1 MLALYLHIPFCR
13 HKCHYCA
20 FNSQPLPP
28 GTAGGR
34 LVRDYLDSLHRE
46 LELAAAAP
54 AIRAPADGS
63 SLHSI
68 YFGGGTP
75 TVLDPPALCS
85 LLKSLKLHFHW
96 SDDIEI
102 TVEANPATVDQARLT
117 ELRQAGCNR
126 LSLGAQSFNALEL
139 QLLGRVHSVADI
151 YAACR
156 DARAAGFDNLS
167 LDLIYGLPGQTTAAW
182 RENLQQALGLCPE
195 HLSAYGLKLEPGTP
209 LAESVAA
216 GRLAECD
223 ENEQLAMWSETQR
236 LTSDAGLRRYEI
248 SNYAR
253 PGRESRHNLAYWRNE
268 PYLALGA
275 GAAGYVFQR
284 SEAEC
289 QRPEKDLQNTDLMSE
304 VMAPSLENGMV
315 RYANYDQIET
325 YMAAVDRGELPRAW
339 EERETT
345 LQERADTVM
354 MGLRLTGGLDRAAF
368 QARFGHSFEFF
379 YGEQLAAMTGDGLMG
394 ASEQAV
400 FLTER
405 GLLLSNYV
413 LSHFI

>member
-1 MLALYLHIPFCR
+1 MLALYLHIPFCL
-13 HKCHYCA
+13 HKCRYCA

-28 GTAGGR
+28 GTAGDR
-34 LVRDYLDSLHRE
+34 LVHDYLDSLRRE

-54 AIRAPADGS
+54 ARRAPAPGS
-63 SLHSI
+63 SLRSI

-75 TVLDPPALCS
+75 TVIDPPALCS
-85 LLKSLKLHFHW
+85 LLKSLKLQFHW
-96 SDDIEI
+96 ADEIEI

-117 ELRQAGCNR
+117 ELRRAGFNR

-139 QLLGRVHSVADI
+139 QLLGRVHGVADI

-167 LDLIYGLPGQTTAAW
+167 LDLIYGLPGQTAAAW
-182 RENLQQALGLCPE
+182 RENLQQALSLCPE

-209 LAESVAA
+209 LAASVTA

-223 ENEQLAMWSETQR
+223 EDEQLAMWSETQR
-236 LTSDAGLRRYEI
+236 LTSAAGLRRYEI

-253 PGRESRHNLAYWRNE
+253 PGRESRHNLAYWWNE

-275 GAAGYVFQR
+275 GAAGYIRR
-284 SEAEC
+284 SEAGG
-289 QRPEKDLQNTDLMSE
+289 QRQEKDLPKTDLMPGGRPPAS
-304 VMAPSLENGMV
+304 ENGMV
-315 RYANYDQIET
+315 RYANYDDIEA
-325 YMAAVDRGELPRAW
+325 YMAAVDRGERPRAW
-339 EERETT
+339 EERETV

-368 QARFGHSFEFF
+368 QARFGHPFEFF
-379 YGEQLAAMTGDGLMG
+379 YGEQLEVMTGDGLMA
-394 ASEQAV
+394 ASDQAV